1 MRFPLLKKIKFSSK
15 DTSGGR
21 PSRDDVGDSDALG
34 IYFKEM
40 SGSEMLDH
48 REEIECSKKYTEA
61 VSLVRGVIYRFAF
74 VSLEH
79 CRIIDS
85 CTVENVN
92 DCFVIGSLSD
102 VSTFVPPESVLPS
115 LGDWSRKILE
125 CHNMLKNA
133 FAESDK
139 LAESIRSKLVK
150 ILLEHQVQSEYL
162 SEWYDVVLEY
172 VKEVE
177 GLRSAGKGDL
187 ADGRIKFVED
197 KMLMR
202 YGEICSAMEK
212 IREIREDAFK
222 ARKRLL
228 EGNLRLVISI
238 AKRYRHKGMHFNDL
252 IQEGNIGLMK
262 AVDKFDYM
270 RGHKFSTYATWWI
283 KQGISRAIADQA
295 RVIRLPVHMI
305 ATINKM
311 FQMEQRFLQE
321 KGREPTPEEL
331 ATFLEMPKERIRAL
345 KRMAQ
350 QTISLQS
357 TVGDDS
363 TVTLGDMI
371 AETNDDEPSDRIA
384 YDMLKDKIK
393 EILNTLSEREQ
404 QVLVMRFGILGE
416 AQKTLDELGRHFNVS
431 KERIRQIEIKA
442 LEKLRN
448 PEKRKMFQEF

>member
-1 MRFPLLKKIKFSSK
+1 
-15 DTSGGR
+15 
-21 PSRDDVGDSDALG
+21 
-34 IYFKEM
+34 
-40 SGSEMLDH
+40 
-48 REEIECSKKYTEA
+48 
-61 VSLVRGVIYRFAF
+61 
-74 VSLEH
+74 
-79 CRIIDS
+79 
-85 CTVENVN
+85 
-92 DCFVIGSLSD
+92 
-102 VSTFVPPESVLPS
+102 
-115 LGDWSRKILE
+115 
-125 CHNMLKNA
+125 
-133 FAESDK
+133 
-139 LAESIRSKLVK
+139 
-150 ILLEHQVQSEYL
+150 
-162 SEWYDVVLEY
+162 
-172 VKEVE
+172 
-177 GLRSAGKGDL
+177 
-187 ADGRIKFVED
+187 
-197 KMLMR
+197 
-202 YGEICSAMEK
+202 
-212 IREIREDAFK
+212 
-222 ARKRLL
+222 
-228 EGNLRLVISI
+228 
-238 AKRYRHKGMHFNDL
+238 MHFNDL

-283 KQGISRAIADQA
+283 KQGIARAIADQA

-416 AQKTLDELGRHFNVS
+416 EQKTLDELGRHFNVS